1 MTKTNERG
9 YYTGSRPNTAKI
21 LGKDNGL
28 ANEITGAKQDRQR

>member
-9 YYTGSRPNTAKI
+9 YYTGSSPNTAKI